1 MADWT
6 DKLPQSAKDFLEGK
20 RLDEVECMVADLPGI
35 ARGKAVPASKF
46 ARQAYFHLPDSI
58 FFQTITGD
66 WGEAA
71 DEDEG
76 FIERDMILI
85 PDMDT
90 ATAAPWTGDWTL
102 QVIHDAFDRNRD
114 PIPFAPRNVLKRV
127 VEMYREMGLEP
138 VVAPEMEFY
147 LTARNLDP
155 AKKIEPM
162 MGRSGRPA
170 AARQAYSLTAVDEF
184 GPVIDDIYDFAEAQ
198 GFEIDGITQ
207 EGGAGQLEINLRH
220 GDPVKLAD
228 EVFYFKRLIREAA
241 LRHNAFATFM
251 AKPIEDEPG
260 SSMHIHHSI
269 MDIETGKNI
278 FAGPQGGETDA
289 FYHFIGGLQTH
300 MPSAIAIM
308 APYVNSY
315 RRYVKDHA
323 APINLAWG
331 RDNRTTGIRVPLS
344 GPESR
349 RVENRLAGMD
359 CNPYLGIAAS
369 LACGLLGIKNE
380 IRPAKQFRGD
390 AYAGDADIPRVLG
403 DALDLFDEATELHE
417 ILHPEFARVYSIV
430 KRAEYDE
437 FLQVISPWEREH
449 LLLNV

>member
-6 DKLPQSAKDFLEGK
+6 QNLPKPAQDYLTGR
-20 RLDEVECMVADLPGI
+20 RLDEVECVIPDLPGI

-46 ARQAYFHLPDSI
+46 ARQDYFHLPDSI
-58 FFQTITGD
+58 FYQTITGN

-71 DEDEG
+71 GDEG
-76 FIERDMILI
+76 FIEKDMILK

-102 QVIHDAFDRNRD
+102 QVIHDAYDRD
-114 PIPFAPRNVLKRV
+114 DQPVPFSPRNVLKRV
-127 VEMYREMGLEP
+127 VQLYRDKGWEP
-138 VVAPEMEFY
+138 VVAPEMEFF
-147 LTARNLDP
+147 LVARNLDP
-155 AKKIEPM
+155 AHEIEPM
-162 MGRSGRPA
+162 IGRSGRPA
-170 AARQAYSLTAVDEF
+170 AARQAYSMTAVDEF

-207 EGGAGQLEINLRH
+207 EGGAGQLEINLLH

-241 LRHNAFATFM
+241 LRHDCYATFM

-260 SSMHIHHSI
+260 SAMHIHHSVL
-269 MDIETGKNI
+269 DSKTGKNI
-278 FAGPQGGETDA
+278 FSAEDGTETPA
-289 FYHFIGGLQTH
+289 FMHFIAGLQNH
-300 MPSAIAIM
+300 MPDALAVI

-323 APINLAWG
+323 APINLEWG

-344 GPESR
+344 GPAAR

-369 LACGLLGIKNE
+369 LACGYLGLTEGKT
-380 IRPAKQFRGD
+380 PAEEFKGD
-390 AYAGDADIPRVLG
+390 AYDGDGDIPQVLG
-403 DALDLFDEATELHE
+403 SALDLFDEASALHSV
-417 ILHPEFARVYSIV
+417 LGTEFARVYSIV

-449 LLLNV
+449 LLMNV